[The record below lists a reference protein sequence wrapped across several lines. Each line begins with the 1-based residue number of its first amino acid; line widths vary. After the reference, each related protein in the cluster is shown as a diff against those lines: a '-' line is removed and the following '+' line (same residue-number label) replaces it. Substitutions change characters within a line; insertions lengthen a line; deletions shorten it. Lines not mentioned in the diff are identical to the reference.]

1 MALRMDEATYE
12 GKTVL
17 VVGAA
22 RSGLAAS
29 EFLLSRGARVVL
41 TDVRKEEAF
50 AKQLAPLRALA
61 GRSGELVLELGAHR
75 AASFRNCDFVVLSPG
90 VPSALPC
97 LDESRRAGIPILA
110 EVELAFRHLKG
121 SLLGITG
128 TNGKT
133 TTTTLVAEL
142 LRRSGLQCSAAGN
155 IGTPLI
161 SFVAR
166 SSPD

>member
-1 MALRMDEATYE
+1 MVVRMDEGTYQ

-61 GRSGELVLELGAHR
+61 GRGGELVLELGTHP
-75 AASFRNCDFVVLSPG
+75 AASYRDCAFVVLSPG

-97 LDESRRAGIPILA
+97 LE
-110 EVELAFRHLKG
+110 
-121 SLLGITG
+121 
-128 TNGKT
+128 
-133 TTTTLVAEL
+133 
-142 LRRSGLQCSAAGN
+142 
-155 IGTPLI
+155 
-161 SFVAR
+161 
-166 SSPD
+166 

>member
-1 MALRMDEATYE
+1 MAAGTDEATYE
-12 GKTVL
+12 GKTAL

-41 TDVRKEEAF
+41 TDVQKEEAL

-61 GRSGELVLELGAHR
+61 DRRGELVLEFGAHR

-97 LDESRRAGIPILA
+97 LEESRRAGIPILS

-142 LRRSGLQCSAAGN
+142 LSRSGFQSRASKPIWPPNRG
-155 IGTPLI
+155 
-161 SFVAR
+161 
-166 SSPD
+166 SS